1 MTMLLRFAPA
11 GLALLALAACDS
23 SDPEQASAA
32 GGRAEGEVLGGTISD
47 EMIPLDQLRSQSPPL
62 RAAPTGVAT
71 AGADTSASASEAD
84 EPAVAP
90 EAEDAPEPADD
101 EPAEP

>member
-1 MTMLLRFAPA
+1 MLLRFAPA

-23 SDPEQASAA
+23 SDPEQASATGA
-32 GGRAEGEVLGGTISD
+32 RAEGEVLGGTISD

-62 RAAPTGVAT
+62 RTAPTGPAT
-71 AGADTSASASEAD
+71 GATDASTSASEAD
-84 EPAVAP
+84 ETAEAP
-90 EAEDAPEPADD
+90 EAEEAPEPAED

>member
-1 MTMLLRFAPA
+1 MLLRIAPA
-11 GLALLALAACDS
+11 GIALLALAACDS

-62 RAAPTGVAT
+62 RTAPTGTAT
-71 AGADTSASASEAD
+71 GGSDTSASASDAD
-84 EPAVAP
+84 EPEVAT
-90 EAEDAPEPADD
+90 EAEEATEPTED